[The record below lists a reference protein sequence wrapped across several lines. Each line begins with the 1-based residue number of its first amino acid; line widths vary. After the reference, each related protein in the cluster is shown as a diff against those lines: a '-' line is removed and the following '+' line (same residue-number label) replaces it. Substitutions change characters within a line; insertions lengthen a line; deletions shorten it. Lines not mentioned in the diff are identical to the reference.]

1 MSPDAPLWVGIDV
14 GGTRIKS
21 VVIAGDGSPVVD
33 LTMPTPADLA
43 GRLRASIEEVLART
57 MAKVPA
63 GAGDGARPAGVGVVV
78 PGIVDDAHGVAVLSA
93 NLGWRDLDLRASLTG
108 LADMLAVGH
117 DVRAGLLGEHHWG
130 AARGTD
136 DVLFVAIGTG
146 LAGALMVGGRLVA
159 PTAWTGEIGHVRVAG
174 VKDPCGCGRRGCLES
189 VAAARGITRRWHAA
203 GGAGDVAA
211 LVAAARAGDPSAAA
225 IWQAAIDG
233 LAQVLAPVFAATG
246 VPVLLLGGGVARAGR
261 ELTDPLA
268 AALADHLLDPLV
280 PQLRTAGLGD
290 LAGALG
296 AARLAMEAAA

>member
-1 MSPDAPLWVGIDV
+1 MSPGTPLWVGIDI

-21 VVIAGDGSPVVD
+21 VVVSDDGAPVVD
-33 LTMPTPADLA
+33 LTTPTPVDLA
-43 GRLRASIEEVLART
+43 GRLRASVEEVLART
-57 MAKVPA
+57 MARVPTA
-63 GAGDGARPAGVGVVV
+63 VAGDAVPAGVGVVV
-78 PGIVDDAHGVAVLSA
+78 PGIVDDGNAVAVLSA
-93 NLGWRDLDLRASLTG
+93 NLGWRDLDLAASLSG
-108 LADMLAVGH
+108 LADTVAVGH

-130 AARGTD
+130 AAQGIE

-146 LAGALMVGGRLVA
+146 LAGALMIGGRLVA

-174 VKDPCGCGRRGCLES
+174 VDDPCGCGRTGCLES

-203 GGAGDVAA
+203 GGTGDVAA
-211 LVAAARAGDPSAAA
+211 LVAAARAGDADAVA
-225 IWQAAIDG
+225 IWRSAIDA

-261 ELTDPLA
+261 ELTDPLTS
-268 AALADHLLDPLV
+268 ALADNLLDPLV